1 MESAA
6 AAPAAAEQDTQELVS
21 SPNTNINERSLS
33 TIITPFNHSS
43 LIGRRVAKTF
53 DGVIYEGK
61 VIRYDTNGWGID
73 YDDGDYEDMNR
84 EDLEM
89 ALKLYEDRQSD
100 SNGEST
106 SSTQAAAL
114 GTPSS
119 SHTAASISSKPKSK
133 KRSKEDIAAEDE
145 ELKQMLKDAKF
156 SEGAAERLLK
166 GRTKKRKEIQKQVKD
181 IKQEVANAKKVLEEA
196 QQRLDIVSKD
206 LATAKSKENT
216 AKKTLSMSTKN
227 REDIEGEIK
236 PTMKPKSLFKE
247 DGVVSGK
254 LKGEE
259 EDTDDDDKKMKGEDT
274 DDEDKKMAAVVTP
287 PKKKRKKKKM
297 TKIVPLNDEEK
308 EIIEKKIDG
317 SSTYLIKFE
326 EYLNNV
332 DAAGELSKQ
341 NKRSVLRQVNKLV
354 GGEGIRYDSK
364 TEDCWPQGCYFL
376 KGVRVGPTDDIA
388 KLMTEAKACEE
399 QWGRDRG
406 NGWLLRHPLGK
417 MAAFQQYLLQY

>member
-6 AAPAAAEQDTQELVS
+6 AAPAAAAQEGLVS
-21 SPNTNINERSLS
+21 SPNANNEKSLS
-33 TIITPFNHSS
+33 AIITPFNHSS

-53 DGVIYEGK
+53 SDEVYEGK
-61 VIRYDTNGWGID
+61 IIRYHTSNGWGIE

-84 EDLEM
+84 EQLEQ
-89 ALKLYEDRQSD
+89 ALKLYEERKSG
-100 SNGEST
+100 SSGEST
-106 SSTQAAAL
+106 TSTHAAAA

-119 SHTAASISSKPKSK
+119 SPTTASTSTKPKAK
-133 KRSKEDIAAEDE
+133 KRSKEDAAEQDE

-156 SEGAAERLLK
+156 SEHATERLLNS
-166 GRTKKRKEIQKQVKD
+166 RTKKRKEIQKQVKE

-196 QQRLDIVSKD
+196 QQRLDIVFKD

-216 AKKTLSMSTKN
+216 AKKTLSMAKKN

-236 PTMKPKSLFKE
+236 PAMKPKSLFKE
-247 DGVVSGK
+247 DDVVSAN

-259 EDTDDDDKKMKGEDT
+259 EDTDDDDDDKKMKGEDT
-274 DDEDKKMAAVVTP
+274 DDDDKKMAAVVTP
-287 PKKKRKKKKM
+287 PKKKRKKKM
-297 TKIVPLNDEEK
+297 TKIVPLSDEEK
-308 EIIEKKIDG
+308 EIIEKKIDD

-376 KGVRVGPTDDIA
+376 KGVKVSPTDDIA
-388 KLMTEAKACEE
+388 KLMVDAKACEE

-417 MAAFQQYLLQY
+417 MAAFQQYLLQH